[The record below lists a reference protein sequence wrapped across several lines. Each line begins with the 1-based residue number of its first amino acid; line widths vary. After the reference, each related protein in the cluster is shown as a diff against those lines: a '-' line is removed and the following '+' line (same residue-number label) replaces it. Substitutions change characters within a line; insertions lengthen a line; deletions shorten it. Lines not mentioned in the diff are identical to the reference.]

1 MNLIHRWYCASGRW
15 SRMVRNDLLPWAMFD
30 LDLGDAVLELGPG
43 PGLTTRELASLL
55 ANLTAVEIDP
65 VSAQQLRAGLDATNV
80 DVVTADATD
89 LPFGPNRFSAVVAF
103 TMLHHVPTPDLQ
115 DRLLVEAHR
124 VLRPGG
130 VFAGSDSTTGPL
142 FRLAHAFDTMV
153 LVDPDTFGDR
163 LLRAGF
169 VDPQVGR
176 ARHAFRFRA
185 TKPLASS

>member
-15 SRMVRNDLLPWAMFD
+15 SRTVRNDLLPWALSD

-43 PGLTTRELASLL
+43 PGLTTRQLASLVG
-55 ANLTAVEIDP
+55 NLTAVEIDP
-65 VSAQQLRAGLDATNV
+65 ASAHQLGAGLDGTNV
-80 DVVTADATD
+80 HVVTADATD
-89 LPFGPNRFSAVVAF
+89 LPFTPNRFSAVLAF

-124 VLRPGG
+124 VLCPGG

-142 FRLAHAFDTMV
+142 FRLAHLFDTMV

-169 VDPQVGR
+169 VDAQVRR

-185 TKPLASS
+185 TKPPASS